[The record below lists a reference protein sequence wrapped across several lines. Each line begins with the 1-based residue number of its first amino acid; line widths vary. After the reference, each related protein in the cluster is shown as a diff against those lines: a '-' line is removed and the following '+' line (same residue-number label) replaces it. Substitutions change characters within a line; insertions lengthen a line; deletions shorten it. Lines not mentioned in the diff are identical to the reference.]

1 MLKYWY
7 YYLIILVCMLLAIG
21 LDMFYPMI
29 TKEIVNKVFTS
40 GDLALLPK
48 LLAAIV
54 LIGIGRSVFGY
65 FKEFTADKVGVT
77 IGTEMRKE
85 LFTHIQGLSM
95 DYFGKTNTGELM
107 ARVKDDVDHIMF
119 ALGFVGMLVVQ
130 VIIHVVSV
138 LYCMFHLNWKL
149 TFIPLAFM
157 TLCGTVAIV
166 MERKLDKIYEDISEE
181 NAELTTVAEENLAGV
196 RTVKAFAREKYE
208 IEKFLSHNKRYYE
221 LNMSQA
227 RALVCYYPIFSFVGI
242 LLPIVMT
249 VLGGYMVMKGEM
261 DIGSLV
267 AYVEYSRNCTW
278 PMEMLG
284 WLSNDFSSAVGSY
297 RKIRKVYD
305 QKPSIQ
311 EPEEPIVLPEV
322 TGDIRFEHVSF
333 HKEDRHEILHD
344 IHFHVEAGKTIGIMG
359 ATGSGKTSLIQL
371 LCRLYDATG
380 GTIYLDNV
388 DIRKLS
394 LRQLR
399 SCISTVMQDV
409 FLFSDT
415 IQENVMLGQ
424 KGNLNI
430 SDVRLAS
437 RDAQASEF
445 IDRLS
450 EQYDTVIGERGVGLS
465 GGQKQ
470 RISIARALAKHTPVL
485 VLDDSTSALDME
497 TEYAIQQTLT
507 RLPHTTKLIIAHR
520 ISAVR
525 HADEIIVLENGH
537 IAERG
542 THEELLAL
550 HGLYYQ
556 TWQAQFGMMPDQK
569 EVTDYGC

>member
-1 MLKYWY
+1 MENRL
-7 YYLIILVCMLLAIG
+7 
-21 LDMFYPMI
+21 
-29 TKEIVNKVFTS
+29 
-40 GDLALLPK
+40 
-48 LLAAIV
+48 
-54 LIGIGRSVFGY
+54 
-65 FKEFTADKVGVT
+65 
-77 IGTEMRKE
+77 GT
-85 LFTHIQGLSM
+85 
-95 DYFGKTNTGELM
+95 
-107 ARVKDDVDHIMF
+107 
-119 ALGFVGMLVVQ
+119 
-130 VIIHVVSV
+130 
-138 LYCMFHLNWKL
+138 
-149 TFIPLAFM
+149 
-157 TLCGTVAIV
+157 
-166 MERKLDKIYEDISEE
+166 IYEEISEE
-181 NAELTTVAEENLAGV
+181 NAKLNTVAEENLAGV
-196 RTVKAFAREKYE
+196 RTVKAFAREKFE
-208 IEKFLSHNKRYYE
+208 IKKFLSHNNRYYE
-221 LNMSQA
+221 LNMTQS
-227 RALVCYYPIFSFVGI
+227 RVFVRYSPYFSLIGK
-242 LLPIVMT
+242 LLPLL
-249 VLGGYMVMKGEM
+249 VLLIGGYLFLQGELTL
-261 DIGSLV
+261 GALSAFV
-267 AYVEYSRNCTW
+267 QYSTNIVW

-333 HKEDRHEILHD
+333 HKEDQHEILHD

-485 VLDDSTSALDME
+485 VLDDSDQRTGYGNGICHPADPHPAAPYDQAHHCAPYQCRPSCRRNHRPGKR
-497 TEYAIQQTLT
+497 THCRTLVPT
-507 RLPHTTKLIIAHR
+507 KNCLPFTGFTIKPGRL
-520 ISAVR
+520 S
-525 HADEIIVLENGH
+525 
-537 IAERG
+537 
-542 THEELLAL
+542 
-550 HGLYYQ
+550 
-556 TWQAQFGMMPDQK
+556 FGMMPDQK

>member
-1 MLKYWY
+1 
-7 YYLIILVCMLLAIG
+7 
-21 LDMFYPMI
+21 
-29 TKEIVNKVFTS
+29 
-40 GDLALLPK
+40 
-48 LLAAIV
+48 
-54 LIGIGRSVFGY
+54 
-65 FKEFTADKVGVT
+65 
-77 IGTEMRKE
+77 MRKNA
-85 LFTHIQGLSM
+85 
-95 DYFGKTNTGELM
+95 K
-107 ARVKDDVDHIMF
+107 
-119 ALGFVGMLVVQ
+119 
-130 VIIHVVSV
+130 
-138 LYCMFHLNWKL
+138 LN
-149 TFIPLAFM
+149 
-157 TLCGTVAIV
+157 
-166 MERKLDKIYEDISEE
+166 
-181 NAELTTVAEENLAGV
+181 TVAEENLAGV
-196 RTVKAFAREKYE
+196 RTVKAFAWEKFE
-208 IEKFLSHNKRYYE
+208 IKKFLSHNKRYYE
-221 LNMSQA
+221 LNMTQS
-227 RALVCYYPIFSFVGI
+227 RVFVRYSPYFSLIGK
-242 LLPIVMT
+242 LLPLL
-249 VLGGYMVMKGEM
+249 VLLIGGYLFLQGELTL
-261 DIGSLV
+261 GALSAFV
-267 AYVEYSRNCTW
+267 QYSTNIVW

-333 HKEDRHEILHD
+333 HKEDQHEILHD

-424 KGNLNI
+424 KGSLNI

-450 EQYDTVIGERGVGLS
+450 DQYDTVIGERGVGLS

-470 RISIARALAKHTPVL
+470 QFPSRGPLQSIHLCWCWMIPPAHWIWKRNMP
-485 VLDDSTSALDME
+485 SSRPSPGCP
-497 TEYAIQQTLT
+497 IQPSSSSRTVSVPSVMRMKSSSWKTDTLQN
-507 RLPHTTKLIIAHR
+507 
-520 ISAVR
+520 V
-525 HADEIIVLENGH
+525 
-537 IAERG
+537 

>member
-1 MLKYWY
+1 MADGNAR
-7 YYLIILVCMLLAIG
+7 LA
-21 LDMFYPMI
+21 
-29 TKEIVNKVFTS
+29 VQ
-40 GDLALLPK
+40 
-48 LLAAIV
+48 
-54 LIGIGRSVFGY
+54 R
-65 FKEFTADKVGVT
+65 
-77 IGTEMRKE
+77 
-85 LFTHIQGLSM
+85 LF
-95 DYFGKTNTGELM
+95 
-107 ARVKDDVDHIMF
+107 
-119 ALGFVGMLVVQ
+119 
-130 VIIHVVSV
+130 
-138 LYCMFHLNWKL
+138 
-149 TFIPLAFM
+149 
-157 TLCGTVAIV
+157 LCG
-166 MERKLDKIYEDISEE
+166 R
-181 NAELTTVAEENLAGV
+181 
-196 RTVKAFAREKYE
+196 
-208 IEKFLSHNKRYYE
+208 
-221 LNMSQA
+221 Q
-227 RALVCYYPIFSFVGI
+227 
-242 LLPIVMT
+242 LPQ
-249 VLGGYMVMKGEM
+249 
-261 DIGSLV
+261 
-267 AYVEYSRNCTW
+267 
-278 PMEMLG
+278 
-284 WLSNDFSSAVGSY
+284 
-297 RKIRKVYD
+297 IRKVYD

-450 EQYDTVIGERGVGLS
+450 DQYDTVIGERGVGLS

-507 RLPHTTKLIIAHR
+507 RLPHTTKPSSRTVSVPSVMQTKSSSWKTDTLQNVVPTKNCLPFTGFTIKPGR
-520 ISAVR
+520 
-525 HADEIIVLENGH
+525 LN
-537 IAERG
+537 
-542 THEELLAL
+542 LA
-550 HGLYYQ
+550 
-556 TWQAQFGMMPDQK
+556 
-569 EVTDYGC
+569 

>member
-1 MLKYWY
+1 
-7 YYLIILVCMLLAIG
+7 
-21 LDMFYPMI
+21 
-29 TKEIVNKVFTS
+29 
-40 GDLALLPK
+40 
-48 LLAAIV
+48 
-54 LIGIGRSVFGY
+54 
-65 FKEFTADKVGVT
+65 
-77 IGTEMRKE
+77 MR
-85 LFTHIQGLSM
+85 
-95 DYFGKTNTGELM
+95 ELM
-107 ARVKDDVDHIMF
+107 ARVKDDIDRIWN
-119 ALGFVGMLVVQ
+119 ALGYVGMLMMEVAFHVT
-130 VIIHVVSV
+130 VI
-138 LYCMFHLNWKL
+138 LFCMYSLNWKL
-149 TFIPLAFM
+149 AILP
-157 TLCGTVAIV
+157 TLCMIFCAVLAILMENRLGT
-166 MERKLDKIYEDISEE
+166 IYEEISEE
-181 NAELTTVAEENLAGV
+181 NAKLNTVAEENLAGV
-196 RTVKAFAREKYE
+196 RTVKAFAREKFE
-208 IEKFLSHNKRYYE
+208 IKKFLSHNKRYYE
-221 LNMSQA
+221 LNMTQS
-227 RALVCYYPIFSFVGI
+227 RVFVRYSPYFSLIGK
-242 LLPIVMT
+242 LLPLL
-249 VLGGYMVMKGEM
+249 VLLIGGYLFLQGELTL
-261 DIGSLV
+261 GALSAFV
-267 AYVEYSRNCTW
+267 QYSTNIVW

-424 KGNLNI
+424 KGSLNI

>member
-1 MLKYWY
+1 MFVRYSPY
-7 YYLIILVCMLLAIG
+7 FSLIG
-21 LDMFYPMI
+21 
-29 TKEIVNKVFTS
+29 K
-40 GDLALLPK
+40 LLP
-48 LLAAIV
+48 LLV
-54 LIGIGRSVFGY
+54 LLIGGY
-65 FKEFTADKVGVT
+65 
-77 IGTEMRKE
+77 
-85 LFTHIQGLSM
+85 LFLQ
-95 DYFGKTNTGELM
+95 GELTLG
-107 ARVKDDVDHIMF
+107 
-119 ALGFVGMLVVQ
+119 ALSAFVQ
-130 VIIHVVSV
+130 YST
-138 LYCMFHLNWKL
+138 N
-149 TFIPLAFM
+149 
-157 TLCGTVAIV
+157 IV
-166 MERKLDKIYEDISEE
+166 
-181 NAELTTVAEENLAGV
+181 
-196 RTVKAFAREKYE
+196 
-208 IEKFLSHNKRYYE
+208 
-221 LNMSQA
+221 
-227 RALVCYYPIFSFVGI
+227 
-242 LLPIVMT
+242 
-249 VLGGYMVMKGEM
+249 
-261 DIGSLV
+261 
-267 AYVEYSRNCTW
+267 W

-333 HKEDRHEILHD
+333 HKEDQHEILHD

-485 VLDDSTSALDME
+485 VLMIRPAHWIWKRNMPSSRPSPGCPIRPSSSSRTVSVPSVM
-497 TEYAIQQTLT
+497 QTKSSSWKTDTLQNVVPT
-507 RLPHTTKLIIAHR
+507 KNCLPFTGFTIKPGRL
-520 ISAVR
+520 
-525 HADEIIVLENGH
+525 N
-537 IAERG
+537 
-542 THEELLAL
+542 LA
-550 HGLYYQ
+550 
-556 TWQAQFGMMPDQK
+556 
-569 EVTDYGC
+569 